1 VLGFE
6 INPIQNIMSFLDPLH
21 KVMNRGDLSA
31 AEAQAAMQEVFSGNV
46 TTPQLAAFL
55 AALRVKGETA
65 EEIEG
70 FARAMRQGCLRI
82 EHGITDEPV
91 LDTCGTG
98 GDALGTINISTC
110 AAFVAAAAGVR
121 VAKHGNRS
129 VSSLS
134 GSADV
139 LEALGA
145 RVGIAPERVAA
156 SIREIGI
163 GFLFSPSLHP
173 AMKHAMPARKELKT
187 RTVFNL
193 LGPLANPAG
202 ATVQIVGAPSEEA
215 AHLVA
220 NALARLGLVYGFAV
234 HGEDGLDEVTVTAAT
249 VAFEIGGGKVTRRVF
264 QPEDFGVGRST
275 LDAIHGGGPEHNAA
289 RVRAILNRE
298 HGAQRDIVVA
308 NAALAIYAAHRAAV
322 AAGQKPVG
330 GAQAALPAGSYREA
344 AKIAAEM
351 IDSGAAAA
359 KLAAFVE
366 FSAK

>member
-6 INPIQNIMSFLDPLH
+6 INQIKNNMPFLDPLH
-21 KVMNRGDLSA
+21 KVMNRGNLTA
-31 AEAQAAMQEVFSGNV
+31 AEAQAAMQEVFSGDV

-70 FARAMRQGCLRI
+70 FARAMRDGCLRI
-82 EHGITDEPV
+82 EHGIVDEPV

-98 GDALGTINISTC
+98 GDALGTINISTA
-110 AAFVAAAAGVR
+110 AAFLVAAAGVR

-145 RVGIAPERVAA
+145 HMDVTPERVAA
-156 SIREIGI
+156 AIREIGI
-163 GFLFSPSLHP
+163 GFLFSPALHP

-202 ATVQIVGAPSEEA
+202 ATVQIVGAPSADA
-215 AHLVA
+215 AHLIA
-220 NALARLGLVYGFAV
+220 NALARLGLVYGFVV
-234 HGEDGLDEVTVTAAT
+234 HGEDGLDEVTVTTTT
-249 VAFEIGGGKVTRRVF
+249 VAYEVHGGEVTRHVF

-275 LDAIHGGGPEHNAA
+275 LDAIHGGGPQHNAG
-289 RVRAILNRE
+289 RVRAIL
-298 HGAQRDIVVA
+298 HGERGPQRDIVVV
-308 NAALAIYAAHRAAV
+308 NAALAIYAAHRASE
-322 AAGQKPVG
+322 AAGQKPIG
-330 GAQAALPAGSYREA
+330 GAKTALPAGSFLEA
-344 AKIAAEM
+344 ARIAAES

-359 KLAAFVE
+359 KLESFVAFT
-366 FSAK
+366 AR